1 MRKLFWKLFPP
12 YEVKLTIEE
21 VKAIL
26 DQSAGP
32 SKSILESEVVSI
44 AKDAEKTIYSVRID
58 GIKPDE
64 LALLLITNVIGRH
77 LSSGQHHTY
86 RGGLNMT
93 GKDMQRVW
101 HTEQKAMLERKFVTE
116 SEVEKDNHWVMEQV
130 KSVG

>member
-32 SKSILESEVVSI
+32 SKSILESAVVSI

-86 RGGLNMT
+86 RGVLNMT
-93 GKDMQRVW
+93 GKDMLRVW
-101 HTEQKAMLERKFVTE
+101 HTAQKAMLERKFVTE